1 MHTRRLMEIL
11 SECRAHGADD
21 YGIAV
26 AVATAVEADT
36 REGLASV
43 CETAGLTS
51 VAEAVRVQG
60 TSVLEAIQ
68 STVLGLSEQHALLA
82 ESLGAVEVAAAI
94 RGG

>member
-11 SECRAHGADD
+11 SECLHQDADD
-21 YGIAV
+21 YGVAV
-26 AVATAVEADT
+26 AVAAAVEADT

-43 CETAGLTS
+43 CDAAGLIE
-51 VAEAVRVQG
+51 VAEAVRVRG

-68 STVLGLSEQHALLA
+68 STVLGLSERHAELA
-82 ESLGAVEVAAAI
+82 ESLGHPDVAAAI